1 MNSEERDG
9 LYSPLSVTKDLWPW
23 CLWVICVLTVA
34 WTAFIAWSEAS
45 SGNHP
50 GVVETSI
57 AVGTKAGA
65 GVPLI
70 FIYSVI
76 IVSIGSFIKGGG
88 IMVMARAVESYL
100 RDKIERQRER
110 LREEGREQ
118 GIEQG
123 IEQGLERGR
132 EQGREQGIEMGLE
145 KGLEQ
150 GREAL
155 AAEVADWNRRR
166 LEAEERGEPF
176 DEPPPGI

>member
-100 RDKIERQRER
+100 RGKIERQRER

-118 GIEQG
+118 GIE
-123 IEQGLERGR
+123 LGR
-132 EQGREQGIEMGLE
+132 EEGREQGIELGLE
-145 KGLEQ
+145 KGREEGRQELES
-150 GREAL
+150 L

-176 DEPPPGI
+176 DEPPPGV

>member
-1 MNSEERDG
+1 MDSEERDG

-34 WTAFIAWSEAS
+34 WTAFIAWSEAL

-50 GVVETSI
+50 GVVEASI
-57 AVGTKAGA
+57 VVGTKAGA

-118 GIEQG
+118 G
-123 IEQGLERGR
+123 LEK
-132 EQGREQGIEMGLE
+132 GREQGIEL
-145 KGLEQ
+145 
-150 GREAL
+150 GREEGRQELKAL

-176 DEPPPGI
+176 DEPPPGV